1 AAASTDKSVLRG
13 MADSGRELILQQFTW
28 KAVADRSWQAVKTL
42 RAHIDIAQH
51 RARIGWLTT
60 WNTKCGIATY
70 SQHLV
75 ESAPHGADVVFA
87 PQVSAEDLVCAD
99 EEFVLRNW
107 IVGKES
113 NYLENLQPQIDAL
126 RLNVIVIQFNYG
138 FFNHRELSAFIRR
151 QHDAGRSVVMTMHST
166 VDPLEKEPTWNFRL
180 AEMAEALALCDRL
193 LVHSIADMNRLKDL
207 GLTENVALF
216 PHGVINYSAASVA
229 RQPQALPL
237 IASYGFCL
245 PHKGLMELVESVHR
259 LKQAGKP
266 VRLRLVNAE
275 YPVGESRDL
284 VAELKSAAQRLG
296 VTDLIEMH
304 NDFLP
309 DAESLRLLSEADLL
323 IFAYQNTGESAS
335 GAVRY
340 GMATQKPVAV
350 TPLAIFDDLDDAVF
364 KFDGCSVD
372 DISQGID
379 RILNAIREQDAW
391 ATRTQQR
398 ADAWREQHDYHAVS
412 RRLVNMCQGLA
423 KAKYFK

>member
-1 AAASTDKSVLRG
+1 MDYATSKK
-13 MADSGRELILQQFTW
+13 GRI
-28 KAVADRSWQAVKTL
+28 
-42 RAHIDIAQH
+42 
-51 RARIGWLTT
+51 
-60 WNTKCGIATY
+60 
-70 SQHLV
+70 
-75 ESAPHGADVVFA
+75 
-87 PQVSAEDLVCAD
+87 
-99 EEFVLRNW
+99 
-107 IVGKES
+107 
-113 NYLENLQPQIDAL
+113 
-126 RLNVIVIQFNYG
+126 
-138 FFNHRELSAFIRR
+138 
-151 QHDAGRSVVMTMHST
+151 
-166 VDPLEKEPTWNFRL
+166 
-180 AEMAEALALCDRL
+180 
-193 LVHSIADMNRLKDL
+193 
-207 GLTENVALF
+207 
-216 PHGVINYSAASVA
+216 
-229 RQPQALPL
+229 
-237 IASYGFCL
+237 
-245 PHKGLMELVESVHR
+245 
-259 LKQAGKP
+259 KQAGKP

-284 VAELKSAAQRLG
+284 VAELKAAAQRLG

-379 RILNAIREQDAW
+379 RILNSIREQNSW

-398 ADAWREQHDYHAVS
+398 ADAWREQHDYQAVS